1 MGKQPQGQA
10 TLPAEAKKFTGK
22 TKAQL
27 DLSVA
32 TQRNAQTNVG
42 QLDLMIEKA
51 IESKAAVENLER
63 LLNLKYEYEKRENE
77 KAFHAAFCEM
87 QGEFP
92 TIKKGHSVKVDG
104 KVVYKYAAL
113 EDILRQIQPVLKK
126 FGFAYS
132 WSESMAESKE
142 YKRIICKISGHGHS
156 ETAFTDV
163 PVMGASKMTNAAQ
176 QAGSSSTYG
185 KRYSLVGIL
194 GIMTEDDDDGR
205 GVQPA
210 PEPQRAEPRPP
221 SAAKPYPM
229 AKNPEVTHDFDG
241 MALEINGWRKTL
253 KWGKV
258 EWEAFLTQTLKIDS
272 SKTSVSWVSLSSEQ
286 KIKLHSEL
294 RHEMKS
300 VGLLK

>member
-92 TIKKGHSVKVDG
+92 TIKKGHSVKNDAG

-113 EDILRQIQPVLKK
+113 EDILRQIQPVLKNSASLTPGLRAWPRAK
-126 FGFAYS
+126 STSGLFAKS
-132 WSESMAESKE
+132 
-142 YKRIICKISGHGHS
+142 
-156 ETAFTDV
+156 
-163 PVMGASKMTNAAQ
+163 AA
-176 QAGSSSTYG
+176 T
-185 KRYSLVGIL
+185 VIL
-194 GIMTEDDDDGR
+194 K
-205 GVQPA
+205 
-210 PEPQRAEPRPP
+210 PP
-221 SAAKPYPM
+221 SQ
-229 AKNPEVTHDFDG
+229 TCRSW
-241 MALEINGWRKTL
+241 AL
-253 KWGKV
+253 
-258 EWEAFLTQTLKIDS
+258 
-272 SKTSVSWVSLSSEQ
+272 Q
-286 KIKLHSEL
+286 K
-294 RHEMKS
+294 
-300 VGLLK
+300 